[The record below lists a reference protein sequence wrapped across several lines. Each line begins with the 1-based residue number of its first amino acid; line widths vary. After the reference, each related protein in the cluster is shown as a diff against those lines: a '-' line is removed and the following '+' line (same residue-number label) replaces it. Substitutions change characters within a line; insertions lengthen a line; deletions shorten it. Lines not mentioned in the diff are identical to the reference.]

1 MNIKTELEAL
11 EALLISKGCICPDI
25 NLNISSNVQ
34 YRGHVGYNPDENTPQ
49 IYKYFYDDNFKPVLS
64 AMRKFIYDI
73 KSLEER
79 RTEEYLKKLG
89 ATVEYG
95 KKIGLDDNFINPL
108 ELQMKKLSGNIIEH
122 KPEYSA
128 PQPNRRD
135 LDDEIPF

>member
-11 EALLISKGCICPDI
+11 ESLLITRGCNNPDVH
-25 NLNISSNVQ
+25 LVISANTQ
-34 YRGHVGYNPDENTPQ
+34 YRGHIGYYPDDDTSH
-49 IYKYFYDDNFKPVLS
+49 IYKYFYDDTVEFVLS
-64 AMRKFIYDI
+64 GMRKFIYDI

-79 RTEEYLKKLG
+79 RTEEYLKKL
-89 ATVEYG
+89 AAAVEYG

-128 PQPNRRD
+128 PQPSRRD
-135 LDDEIPF
+135 LDDEIPV